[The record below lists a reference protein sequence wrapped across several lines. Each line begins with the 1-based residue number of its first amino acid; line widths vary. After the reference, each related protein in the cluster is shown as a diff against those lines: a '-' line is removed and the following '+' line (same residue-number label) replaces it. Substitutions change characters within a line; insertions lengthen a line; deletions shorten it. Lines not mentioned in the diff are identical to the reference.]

1 MVHCLQ
7 VVQVGGEDR
16 TIKNKKQQNNGVLKQ
31 RGNQKGREGRK
42 EKERQKGKKEER
54 KDERK
59 EVERKGGRTVTLKI
73 GKGRRED
80 EKL

>member
-1 MVHCLQ
+1 MVHYLQ

-16 TIKNKKQQNNGVLKQ
+16 TIKNKKIAKQ
-31 RGNQKGREGRK
+31 WRFKTERKLEREG
-42 EKERQKGKKEER
+42 GKKRERKAEGKEGR